1 MKSKNVK
8 ITVRLTEEVISWL
21 RDTSKLTGLP
31 MAELVRDQ
39 LESARLRG
47 GKQRFLRHL
56 GSIKGLPRDL
66 SPRKGFSKE

>member
-21 RDTSKLTGLP
+21 RNTSKLTGLP

-39 LESARLRG
+39 LESARLRE
-47 GKQRFLRHL
+47 GKRRFLR
-56 GSIKGLPRDL
+56 R
-66 SPRKGFSKE
+66 